1 MLCLLRKNQIRAI
14 PEKEDLESS
23 SSVTGKEDFTTKKK
37 GNKNNKPN
45 SLPKTSCRTV
55 GCSR

>member
-23 SSVTGKEDFTTKKK
+23 SSVTGKEDFMTKKK
-37 GNKNNKPN
+37 RKQEQQTQKPPQDQ
-45 SLPKTSCRTV
+45 L
-55 GCSR
+55 

>member
-23 SSVTGKEDFTTKKK
+23 SSVTGKEDFMTKKRK
-37 GNKNNKPN
+37 QEQQTQKPPQDQ
-45 SLPKTSCRTV
+45 L
-55 GCSR
+55 